1 MNKFVYLFNEGNSEM
16 KEILG
21 GKGAN
26 LAEMTKI
33 GLPVP
38 FGFTISTQAC
48 NNYYEAG
55 KKISEE
61 VKEQILAALADIRRK
76 VRVKN

>member
-1 MNKFVYLFNEGNSEM
+1 MTKFVYLFNEGNSEM

-26 LAEMTKI
+26 LAEMTRI

-55 KKISEE
+55 KQISEE
-61 VKEQILAALADIRRK
+61 VKEQILSALATLEEK
-76 VRVKN
+76 YG

>member
-1 MNKFVYLFNEGNSEM
+1 MTKFVYLFNEGNSEM

-26 LAEMTKI
+26 LAEMTRI

-55 KKISEE
+55 KQISEE
-61 VKEQILAALADIRRK
+61 VKEQILSALATLEEEYG
-76 VRVKN
+76 

>member
-1 MNKFVYLFNEGNSEM
+1 MTKFVYLFNEGNSEM

-26 LAEMTKI
+26 LAEMTRI

-55 KKISEE
+55 KQISEE
-61 VKEQILAALADIRRK
+61 VKEQIFLLLLH
-76 VRVKN
+76 